1 MSKPAAVSVAFT
13 PALFNRD
20 TAAVYLARSVREIDE
35 LRQRGEITP
44 YGEGKR
50 VYFKREDLDRIVEQL
65 PERATEGV
73 FGR

>member
-1 MSKPAAVSVAFT
+1 MSASRAPVPFT
-13 PALFNRD
+13 PALFTRD
-20 TAAVYLARSVREIDE
+20 TAAAYLARSVREIDE
-35 LRQRGEITP
+35 LRHRGEITP

-50 VYFKREDLDRIVEQL
+50 VFFKREDLDRIVANL

>member
-1 MSKPAAVSVAFT
+1 MSKTATVLFT

-20 TAAVYLARSVREIDE
+20 TAAAYLARSVREIDE
-35 LRQRGEITP
+35 LRRSGELTP
-44 YGEGKR
+44 YGKRNGR

-65 PERATEGV
+65 EERPTEGV